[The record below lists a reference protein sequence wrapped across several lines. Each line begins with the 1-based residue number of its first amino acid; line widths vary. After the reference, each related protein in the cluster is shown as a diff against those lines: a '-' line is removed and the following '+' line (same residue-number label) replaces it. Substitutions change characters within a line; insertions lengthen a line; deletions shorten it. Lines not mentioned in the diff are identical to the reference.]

1 MFLFGVLVWIAS
13 HPTFV
18 ESESEEP
25 PLPQGRRTVARIPWG
40 VESELRIA
48 VTRFDNGREM
58 IDVRIYRDERAPLL
72 DAAPRDD
79 PGSHRSGVGR
89 GVAGAAGECRALTA
103 P

>member
-1 MFLFGVLVWIAS
+1 MRAKRKAGC
-13 HPTFV
+13 
-18 ESESEEP
+18 
-25 PLPQGRRTVARIPWG
+25 TVARIPWG

-72 DAAPRDD
+72 DAALRDD

-89 GVAGAAGECRALTA
+89 GVAELQASAE